1 MTWRNAI
8 KLSKIKSKS
17 MRMLNLGTKI
27 IMIYR
32 EEEDFLATEGLC
44 RHMRWPLSWGGKIE
58 DGFLKELR
66 EKTKREKQEKL
77 ANDLEKRKKE
87 NVAEAYVQE

>member
-32 EEEDFLATEGLC
+32 EDEDFLATEG
-44 RHMRWPLSWGGKIE
+44 
-58 DGFLKELR
+58 
-66 EKTKREKQEKL
+66 
-77 ANDLEKRKKE
+77 
-87 NVAEAYVQE
+87 